1 MLRSTHVFLGLIL
14 ATALAGPVTRA
25 HAETAASAV
34 VLSWT
39 TPGDDSLTG
48 IATAFDM
55 RYSTSPLLAG
65 NFSSGTKVNSMP
77 APAAPGTVQTVT
89 VNGLS
94 PNTTYYFAM
103 KTVDKRGNWSLIS
116 NVVARSSQVVGVA
129 DHLNALDFS
138 PAYPNPARSSTR
150 FTFSLQQA
158 GPVRVEAYDISG
170 RHVRTLLNARQPAGR
185 TDLNWNLADD
195 EGRALEAGVYL
206 VHASVGQTI
215 FNRRVTIVR

>member
-1 MLRSTHVFLGLIL
+1 LLRSTHLFLGLIL
-14 ATALAGPVTRA
+14 ATALAGPVTGA
-25 HAETAASAV
+25 HAGTAASAV

-48 IATAFDM
+48 TASAFDM

-65 NFSSGTKVNSMP
+65 NFTSGTKVNSMP

-89 VNGLS
+89 VTGLS

-103 KTVDKRGNWSLIS
+103 KTVDKRGNWSLVS
-116 NVVARSSQVVGVA
+116 NIVSRSSQVVGVA
-129 DHLNALDFS
+129 DHLNVLDFS
-138 PAYPNPARSSTR
+138 PAYPNPARRATTFS
-150 FTFSLQQA
+150 FSLQQA

-170 RHVRTLLNARQPAGR
+170 RHVRTLLDGRQPAGR
-185 TDLNWNLADD
+185 TDLSWNLAGDD
-195 EGRALEAGVYL
+195 GRPLEAGVYL
-206 VHASVGQTI
+206 VHASVGQTL